1 MMADKCYRVMLAVS
15 ILYAIGQ
22 RIKVFVPNDITPM
35 AWKMPL
41 LIVNSGVLKE
51 PRSAD
56 GTSTPCTS
64 TVTTMTS
71 MPIRAI
77 VLALANYL
85 LEHY

>member
-1 MMADKCYRVMLAVS
+1 
-15 ILYAIGQ
+15 
-22 RIKVFVPNDITPM
+22 
-35 AWKMPL
+35 MPL

-71 MPIRAI
+71 MPIRAN
-77 VLALANYL
+77 VLALANYMVEQYRVSRCL
-85 LEHY
+85 LSLSKIKIKGDLYINRTFAMSLYNVNG